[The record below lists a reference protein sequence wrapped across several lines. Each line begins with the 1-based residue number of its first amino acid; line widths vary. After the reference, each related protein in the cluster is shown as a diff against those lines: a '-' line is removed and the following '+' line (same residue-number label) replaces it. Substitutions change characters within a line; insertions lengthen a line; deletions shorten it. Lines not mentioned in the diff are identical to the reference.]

1 MCVLCSVLVRAEVW
15 PELNG
20 RGGLCEIVQY
30 NACIYF
36 VNRVCINIRLYGT
49 WYSSINADNINTCH
63 LYQFKQFYKL

>member
-36 VNRVCINIRLYGT
+36 VNRVCINTAR
-49 WYSSINADNINTCH
+49 SAQRDPPRTCA
-63 LYQFKQFYKL
+63 